1 MTTRRYLTQ
10 SEVSSAIRRGKQVDA
25 FLGAGNT
32 SSDPTIRY
40 LTVRG
45 TPENVTAE
53 LWEVEDPRNPDF
65 LDVYGLYPS
74 NGDDVPDQ
82 VFVFPS
88 VPDAMSE
95 LNKHFPGVVDRF
107 VSQGVIDDEYAEYLE
122 K

>member
-53 LWEVEDPRNPDF
+53 LWEVEDPQNPDF

-74 NGDDVPDQ
+74 NGDDAPDQ

-95 LNKHFPGVVDRF
+95 LNKHFPGVVNRF
-107 VSQGVIDDEYAEYLE
+107 VSQGVIGDEYAEYLE